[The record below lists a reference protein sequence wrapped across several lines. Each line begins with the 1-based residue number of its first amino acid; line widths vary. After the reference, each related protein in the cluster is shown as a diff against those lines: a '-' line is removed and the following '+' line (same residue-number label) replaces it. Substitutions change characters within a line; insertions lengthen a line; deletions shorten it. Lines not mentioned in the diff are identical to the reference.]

1 MKNMTIKLR
10 LGFVIGFLSL
20 LLVAIG
26 FVGLYGTADSNRGM
40 NSIYQDRLLP
50 AMQLSEIEQL
60 MRDIVIEL
68 QHAFRFDPQLITSM
82 LVEHPITDHTDQVVE
97 YTQQVDTIWAEYM
110 TTVLTA
116 EEAQLAQQFST
127 LYDRVVEQ
135 GLQPIIN
142 MFVIDAF
149 MAADQ
154 HLDLVLRPAL
164 DELSMVLDQLQ
175 ALQGTVAQQEYQ
187 AAAAR
192 YENLLMIVI
201 AVVGSGVLLAIV
213 IGWLLIRAIVGPL
226 QRTSHYFNRIAEGE
240 LDNEIVITQ
249 NDEIGKVMVGLRDMQ
264 TKLKADIN
272 ATQRLS
278 SENLRIRY
286 ALDSVS
292 SSVMVTDP
300 EANIIY
306 ANDAVINAFHKG
318 LPALRQALPG
328 FDPDQIRGG
337 SFNMFN
343 LDRLRHSFDTLTA
356 PHDSEQALGGRTYKL
371 IASPIHDEDG
381 SRLGTV
387 IEWADRT
394 EELKV
399 EHEVTAL
406 VEGAVQGDLSRR
418 VATDDLDGFF
428 LRLGEGINGMVEQLQ
443 QLIGQITESVDAIN
457 TGAREI
463 AVGNSDLSQRTEEQ
477 ASSLEETASSMEQL
491 TSTVKQNADNSKQA
505 NQLSSNA
512 QHVATQGGEKIQHA
526 IHAMQAIT
534 ASSEKISDIITV
546 IDGIAFQTNILALNA
561 AVEAARA
568 GEQGR
573 GFAVVAAEVRNLAQ
587 RSAAAAKEIKG
598 LIAENSTTISSGSHL
613 VEEAGQ
619 TMSDIVTQSKRV
631 SDLIA
636 EIAAASDEQRSG
648 IEEVNVAITQM
659 DEVTQ
664 QNASLVEQ
672 AAAASE
678 SLEEQAQ
685 ALSQAVSIFQAHTHP
700 TATAVSQSPTPTR
713 PPSRAMH
720 KPTPQSASGD
730 EWEEF

>member
-1 MKNMTIKLR
+1 MNKMTIKLR
-10 LGFVIGFLSL
+10 LGLVIGLLSL

-26 FVGLYGTADSNRGM
+26 FIGLYGKADSNRGM
-40 NSIYQDRLLP
+40 NSIYEERLLP
-50 AMQLSEIEQL
+50 AMQLSDIEQL
-60 MRDIVIEL
+60 MREIVIEL
-68 QHAFRFDPQLITSM
+68 QNAFRFDPQLITSM
-82 LVEHPITDHTDQVVE
+82 LIEHPITDHTDRVLD
-97 YTQQVDTIWAEYM
+97 YTQQIDTIWAEY
-110 TTVLTA
+110 TANDLIAQEAELA
-116 EEAQLAQQFST
+116 EEFSA
-127 LYDRVVEQ
+127 LYVKAVEQ
-135 GLQPIIN
+135 GFQPISN
-142 MFVIDAF
+142 MFLIDAF

-154 HLDLVLRPAL
+154 HLDLVLRPILA
-164 DELSMVLDQLQ
+164 ELSSIIDQLQ
-175 ALQGTVAQQEYQ
+175 TLQAEVAEQEYQ
-187 AAAAR
+187 AAAAS
-192 YENLLMIVI
+192 YEQLRLIMI

-213 IGWLLIRAIVGPL
+213 IGWLLIRAIVKPL
-226 QRTSHYFNRIAEGE
+226 QRTHHYFNRIAQGE

-249 NDEIGKVMVGLRDMQ
+249 NDEIGQVMVGLRDMQ
-264 TKLKADIN
+264 GKLKTDIED
-272 ATQRLS
+272 TKRLS
-278 SENLRIRY
+278 AENLRIRY

-292 SSVMVTDP
+292 SSVMVIDP
-300 EANIIY
+300 DAKIIY
-306 ANDAVINAFHKG
+306 ANDAVMHTFHKG
-318 LPALRQALPG
+318 LSALRQALPG
-328 FDPDQIRGG
+328 FDPNQVRGG
-337 SFNMFN
+337 SFNLFN

-356 PHDSEQALGGRTYKL
+356 PHDSEQTLGGRTYKL
-371 IASPIHDEDG
+371 VASPINAEDG

-387 IEWADRT
+387 IEWTDRT

-399 EHEVTAL
+399 EREVTAL
-406 VEGAVQGDLSRR
+406 VEGAVKGDLSRR

-443 QLIGQITESVDAIN
+443 QLISQITESVDAIN

-505 NQLSSNA
+505 NQLSSQA
-512 QHVATQGGEKIQHA
+512 REVATAGGDKIQHA
-526 IHAMQAIT
+526 VQAMQAIT
-534 ASSEKISDIITV
+534 ASSEKISDIISV

-573 GFAVVAAEVRNLAQ
+573 GFAVVAAEVRTLAQ
-587 RSAAAAKEIKG
+587 RSATAAKEIKG

-619 TMSDIVTQSKRV
+619 TMSDIVTQSKHV

-636 EIAAASDEQRSG
+636 EIAAASEEQRSG
-648 IEEVNVAITQM
+648 IEEVNIAISQM

-685 ALSQAVSIFQAHTHP
+685 ALSQAVSLFQTHATP
-700 TATAVSQSPTPTR
+700 GSHPAAQSASPARTAP
-713 PPSRAMH
+713 RALS
-720 KPTPQSASGD
+720 KPSASGD